1 MAGGVAMT
9 GAAMTGVA
17 MIGIALTNTGAA
29 LVVVV
34 MMFLT
39 VSNTHFKN
47 IAICICWNLKSK
59 GQNGCCYEF
68 QQCNGFVK
76 AMIKFCEFYFLASM
90 LYLDGSC
97 LLLFRPRLR
106 AVRAVQSWV

>member
-1 MAGGVAMT
+1 MGLFLVLEVYFWEVKLLPVIVVAGSI
-9 GAAMTGVA
+9 AMTGVA
-17 MIGIALTNTGAA
+17 MIGVAIIDIALTNTGAA

-34 MMFLT
+34 MMEKT
-39 VSNTHFKN
+39 VVVMM
-47 IAICICWNLKSK
+47 
-59 GQNGCCYEF
+59 F

>member
-34 MMFLT
+34 VMDKTVVVMMVSYFFFIYYVSKQFLT
-39 VSNTHFKN
+39 VS
-47 IAICICWNLKSK
+47 AM
-59 GQNGCCYEF
+59 
-68 QQCNGFVK
+68 QCNGFVK

>member
-1 MAGGVAMT
+1 MAGSV
-9 GAAMTGVA
+9 AMTGVA
-17 MIGIALTNTGAA
+17 MIG
-29 LVVVV
+29 VV
-34 MMFLT
+34 MMVEILLF
-39 VSNTHFKN
+39 VV
-47 IAICICWNLKSK
+47 CWNLKSK
-59 GQNGCCYEF
+59 GQNGCCYD
-68 QQCNGFVK
+68 